1 MLSAASLIGDFAAT
15 PGCDALAAGAEER
28 FNHDEHED
36 YHEEVG
42 SGWQTARAPY
52 SNLLRKRSVLI
63 QNIQNPMPVPDLQ
76 FFSSFVMIL
85 VFFVS
90 SWLNL
95 SLVPASAAG
104 QPMPKRLK
112 K

>member
-63 QNIQNPMPVPDLQ
+63 QKYSESDARSRSPIFLVLRDDLSVLRVFVVES
-76 FFSSFVMIL
+76 FFG
-85 VFFVS
+85 
-90 SWLNL
+90 
-95 SLVPASAAG
+95 AG
-104 QPMPKRLK
+104 IGGGTTYA
-112 K
+112 